1 MWCAAAPTLAPTLAP
16 PATASPASSMD
27 PCTAAELSKIAACR
41 APSLQTEAACKG
53 ASSSSCKWCS
63 NLGLDAGC
71 YVVDVTVA
79 CDTTDQISYLGNG
92 QCPTNIGRAVA
103 GFLGLAM
110 GVFIGII
117 GALSYARSAALLH
130 AALASH
136 RCGAPLQCNVLHHV
150 ATRLSSFPF

>member
-16 PATASPASSMD
+16 IATDSPASSSD

-41 APSLQTEAACKG
+41 APSLQTEAACKA

-63 NLGLDAGC
+63 NIGLAAGC
-71 YVVDVTVA
+71 YVVDVSVV

-92 QCPTNIGRAVA
+92 RCPTNVPQAVA

-117 GALSYARSAALLH
+117 GAHLNARLRAFGRAV
-130 AALASH
+130 APH
-136 RCGAPLQCNVLHHV
+136 RCGATCCTVLQRAFRPFPL
-150 ATRLSSFPF
+150 